1 MQLDNTSAINNARHP
16 KVSVLMI
23 TYNHAKYIGQAIESV
38 LMQKTTFPME
48 VVIGEDC
55 STDGTRAIVQTY
67 SQRYPEL
74 IRAILPETNQGPF
87 HNLRRTLNACRGE
100 YVAGLEGDDY
110 WTDPNKLQIQADFL
124 DSHPECASSFHKVM
138 QVFDDGSRPSV
149 EAPNFQKHAATI
161 EDLLAGEFGNLIP
174 SCSAMWRRGLF
185 DSLPHWVEEIGF
197 SDWVIHVLNAAKGRA
212 GFINRCMGVYRIHA
226 GGIWSTQSWRSVM
239 ERWVKAY
246 DYIDRELGGRY
257 HSICIDAKFRRLA
270 GYAVGALERG
280 DPDARSSVWRA
291 LRTGPPYR
299 RAREKASLLLRLYA
313 PALLRGAARIKRG
326 IRLCAPAPRP

>member
-1 MQLDNTSAINNARHP
+1 VCP
-16 KVSVLMI
+16 KVSVLLI
-23 TYNHAKYIGQAIESV
+23 TYNHEKLIAQAIDSV

-55 STDGTRAIVQTY
+55 STDGTRAIVRSY
-67 SQRYPEL
+67 AEKYPEL
-74 IRAILPETNQGPF
+74 IRPILPEANQGPF
-87 HNLRRTLNACRGE
+87 QNVMRTLNACRGE

-110 WTDPNKLQIQADFL
+110 WTDPDKLQIQADFL
-124 DSHPECASSFHKVM
+124 DHHPECAISFHKVM

-149 EAPNFQKHAATI
+149 EAPDFRKDAAAI

-185 DSLPHWVEEIGF
+185 DRLPDWVEEVGF
-197 SDWVIHVLNAAKGRA
+197 SDWVIHVLNAARGHA

-246 DYIDRELGGRY
+246 DYMDRELGGRY
-257 HSICIDAKFRRLA
+257 HSICVDAKFRRLA
-270 GYAVGALERG
+270 GYAVGSVERG
-280 DPDARSSVWRA
+280 EPDASSSVWRA

-313 PALLRGAARIKRG
+313 PALLRGASRMKRVISMSAAG
-326 IRLCAPAPRP
+326 SRQ